1 MKGDAKGKPPQP
13 QPQHHDYQDP
23 QAQHAAPPP
32 IDDQM
37 LRNYLADSLPPEDLA
52 RVEKALRDSADLR
65 ARLEDVRS
73 NREDFQLHT
82 LGSIWHRTRL
92 TCPSRQQLG
101 SYLLDALDPELAAYI
116 KFHIDVVE
124 CPYCQA
130 NFADLKRRQSGPPS
144 ATTTGRRDRIFK
156 VVQDLLGEDRR
167 GS

>member
-13 QPQHHDYQDP
+13 QHYDYQDP
-23 QAQHAAPPP
+23 RAQHAAPLP

-130 NFADLKRRQSGPPS
+130 NFAGLERRQSGPPS

-156 VVQDLLGEDRR
+156 VVQDLLSEDRR

>member
-1 MKGDAKGKPPQP
+1 MPRGS
-13 QPQHHDYQDP
+13 
-23 QAQHAAPPP
+23 
-32 IDDQM
+32 
-37 LRNYLADSLPPEDLA
+37 RRSLSTTIIRTRGRSTRRLCRSMIRCSAITWRTACLPKTWRGWKRP
-52 RVEKALRDSADLR
+52 SADLR

-156 VVQDLLGEDRR
+156 VVQDLLSEDRR

>member
-13 QPQHHDYQDP
+13 QHHDYQDP
-23 QAQHAAPPP
+23 RGRHAAPPP
-32 IDDQM
+32 IDDQV

-65 ARLEDVRS
+65 ARLEDVRG

-130 NFADLKRRQSGPPS
+130 NFADLERRQSGPPS
-144 ATTTGRRDRIFK
+144 ETTTGRRDRIFK

>member
-1 MKGDAKGKPPQP
+1 MKGDVKGKPRQEHPD
-13 QPQHHDYQDP
+13 HQDP
-23 QAQHAAPPP
+23 RALRPVPPS

-37 LRNYLADSLPPEDLA
+37 LRHYLADSLRPEDLA
-52 RVEKALRDSADLR
+52 RVEKALRDSAQLR

-73 NREDFQLHT
+73 NREDFQIHT

-130 NFADLKRRQSGPPS
+130 NFADLERRQSGPPS
-144 ATTTGRRDRIFK
+144 ETTTGRRDRILK
-156 VVQDLLGEDRR
+156 VVQDLLGEDRK
-167 GS
+167 GN